1 MKSSKQIKTVFLLFY
16 KVIMEKQIYRKRL
29 SAVRNNLGQRP
40 EMEYDAAWIIQ
51 PENRRYCSGFTAE
64 DTQCNES
71 SGSLL
76 INGEHALLVTDSR
89 YTLQAQEEAADFSV
103 KTLKSGFMDDFPELI
118 KETGTKILGFEGDC
132 LSWKKHRELTEKLAA
147 LSPPVPLEPMDSVIE
162 DMREIKE
169 EIEIAAL
176 KAAALMIS
184 RILDEL
190 IPLLKPGMTEQEVAW
205 EIKKL
210 ARAAG
215 ADGLSFPPIVA
226 SGPNGAL
233 PHAEPSNRKLRQGE
247 PVIID
252 TGVKLDGY
260 CSDIT
265 RTVFLGNPD
274 KEFVDIYRT
283 VRAAQLAA
291 LKSAKPHMQSV
302 DLDFIARNF
311 IKEAGYGDYFGHG
324 LGHGVG
330 LATHEG
336 PRVGPRNPVTLKPG
350 NVITIEPGIY
360 IPGKGGVRLEEMVRI
375 TETGSEILTECDHFY
390 DL

>member
-1 MKSSKQIKTVFLLFY
+1 
-16 KVIMEKQIYRKRL
+16 MEKQVYRKRL
-29 SAVRNNLGQRP
+29 SALRNNLEQGSAGK
-40 EMEYDAAWIIQ
+40 YDTAWIIQ
-51 PENRRYCSGFTAE
+51 PENRRYCSGYSAE

-76 INGEHALLVTDSR
+76 ISGERTLLVTDSR
-89 YTLQAQEEAADFSV
+89 YSLQAENEASDFSV
-103 KTLKSGFMDDFPELI
+103 RTLKSGFMDDFPGLV
-118 KETGTKILGFEGDC
+118 KEMGTKILGFEGEC
-132 LSWKKHRELTEKLAA
+132 LPWKKHSELTEKLAA
-147 LSPPVPLEPMDSVIE
+147 LSPPVTLEPMDSVIE
-162 DMREIKE
+162 EMRQIKE
-169 EIEIAAL
+169 EVEIRAL

-190 IPLLKPGMTEQEVAW
+190 FSSLKPGMTELEAAW
-205 EIKKL
+205 EIERL
-210 ARAAG
+210 AKAAG

-247 PVIID
+247 PVIVD
-252 TGVKLDGY
+252 AGVKLNGY

-265 RTVFLGNPD
+265 RTVFLGHPD
-274 KEFVDIYRT
+274 SEFADIYRT
-283 VRAAQLAA
+283 VRKAQLEA
-291 LKSAKPHMQSV
+291 LKSVKPHMQSV
-302 DLDFIARNF
+302 DLDFTARNL
-311 IKEAGYGDYFGHG
+311 IKEAGYGDYFGHS

-336 PRVGPRNPVTLKPG
+336 PRVGPRNSVTLKPG

-360 IPGKGGVRLEEMVRI
+360 IPGKGGVRLEEMVWI
-375 TETGSEILTECDHFY
+375 TETGPEILTVCNHFY

>member
-1 MKSSKQIKTVFLLFY
+1 M
-16 KVIMEKQIYRKRL
+16 
-29 SAVRNNLGQRP
+29 
-40 EMEYDAAWIIQ
+40 
-51 PENRRYCSGFTAE
+51 
-64 DTQCNES
+64 
-71 SGSLL
+71 
-76 INGEHALLVTDSR
+76 AL
-89 YTLQAQEEAADFSV
+89 
-103 KTLKSGFMDDFPELI
+103 
-118 KETGTKILGFEGDC
+118 KETV
-132 LSWKKHRELTEKLAA
+132 SPWKKHRELTEKLTA

-190 IPLLKPGMTEQEVAW
+190 IPWLEPGMTEREVAW
-205 EIKKL
+205 EIKKS

-291 LKSAKPHMQSV
+291 LKSAKPYMQSV

-336 PRVGPRNPVTLKPG
+336 PRISPRNPVTLKPG

-375 TETGSEILTECDHFY
+375 TETGSEILTECNHFY

>member
-1 MKSSKQIKTVFLLFY
+1 
-16 KVIMEKQIYRKRL
+16 MEKQVYKKRV
-29 SAVRNNLGQRP
+29 SAVRNHLGRGS
-40 EMEYDAAWIIQ
+40 EKKSDTAWIIQ

-76 INGEHALLVTDSR
+76 INGEHALLITDSR
-89 YTLQAQEEAADFSV
+89 YTLQAEKEASDFSV
-103 KTLKSGFMDDFPELI
+103 STLKTGFMDDFPKLV
-118 KETGTKILGFEGDC
+118 KEIGTKILGFEGESV
-132 LSWKKHRELTEKLAA
+132 SWKRHSELTEKLAA
-147 LSPPVPLEPMDSVIE
+147 LSPPISLEPMDSVIE
-162 DMREIKE
+162 DMREIKAE
-169 EIEIAAL
+169 TEI
-176 KAAALMIS
+176 KAIKDAALMIS

-190 IPLLKPGMTEQEVAW
+190 FSLLKPGMTELEAAW
-205 EIKKL
+205 EIERL
-210 ARAAG
+210 AKEAG

-233 PHAEPSNRKLRQGE
+233 PHAEPSSRKLRQGE
-247 PVIID
+247 PVIVD
-252 TGVKLDGY
+252 AGVRLDGY

-265 RTVFLGNPD
+265 RTVFLGHPD
-274 KEFVDIYRT
+274 REFADIYRT
-283 VRAAQLAA
+283 VRNAQLAA
-291 LKSAKPHMQSV
+291 LRSVKPHMRSV
-302 DLDFIARNF
+302 DLDSVARNF

-360 IPGKGGVRLEEMVRI
+360 IPGKGGVRLEEMVWI
-375 TETGSEILTECDHFY
+375 TETGSKILTECNHFY